1 MENSTARN
9 KHQARQIE
17 TWLQN
22 QIAIR
27 GTTNV
32 AKAMGL
38 TKSTV
43 SKWKKDWFPKVSL
56 LLAVLEWGVADDDM
70 SRLAKEV
77 ASLLKKEMA
86 PKCSK
91 HFEA

>member
-9 KHQARQIE
+9 KNQARQIE

-43 SKWKKDWFPKVSL
+43 SKWKKDWFPKVAM
-56 LLAVLEWGVADDDM
+56 LLAVLEWGIVDDDM
-70 SRLAKEV
+70 ARLAKEV
-77 ASLLKKEMA
+77 ALILQSDKGKET
-86 PKCSK
+86 SQL
-91 HFEA
+91 EA

>member
-43 SKWKKDWFPKVSL
+43 SKWKKDWFPKVAM
-56 LLAVLEWGVADDDM
+56 LLAVLEWGVVDDDM
-70 SRLAKEV
+70 ARLAKEV
-77 ASLLKKEMA
+77 ALILLSDKGKETA
-86 PKCSK
+86 
-91 HFEA
+91 HLEA